1 MAASL
6 IERACT
12 YSVQVLFYVGG
23 ALSDF
28 WPFSIDKVSGVRLVF
43 REGLASAVFKP
54 TFSVLGMALLGHCH
68 FLVRLKHL
76 CINSTYKKLKA

>member
-6 IERACT
+6 FERACT
-12 YSVQVLFYVGG
+12 YSVQVLFY
-23 ALSDF
+23 SDF

-54 TFSVLGMALLGHCH
+54 TFSVLGLALLGHCH
-68 FLVRLKHL
+68 FFGFLELH
-76 CINSTYKKLKA
+76 